1 MLTLPMSGVTVF
13 LGGSTGSDPYSPKTW
28 SGTSPRLLNAMEAE
42 GLLDKAV
49 GVRAPRLA
57 NSLLLAKNFTR
68 NRAVWRKHFY
78 FDLAYRKAL
87 TRAAASVPVTSRVLM
102 QIGHM
107 FSLPDAF
114 PAHKC
119 VSYHDGNLAELLA
132 SGFGMEG
139 VSRRRIDQA
148 LNYEKQVA
156 RRMTAIFTF
165 SEYLRQSFIQN
176 YGVPAEKVFNVGGA
190 INLDTVPDEAP
201 GKSYRSSRILFI
213 GTEFTRKGG
222 PQLLKAFRIVRQSIP
237 SAELHIVGPTQV
249 SDLPPGAF
257 LHGHLSK
264 SDSEQSAKL
273 DSLFRDASLFVL
285 PSLYEPYGI
294 APLEAMLYQLPAVV
308 TNAWALGEFVTP
320 GVTGAVVEKGS
331 VDDLATKLTQLLSNP
346 EHLAAMGRHGREM
359 VLTRYTWPAVVQRM
373 APLLH
378 SLED

>member
-1 MLTLPMSGVTVF
+1 MREVTVF
-13 LGGSTGSDPYSPKTW
+13 VGGSTGTDPYSPKTW
-28 SGTSPRLLNAMEAE
+28 SGTAPRLLKAMDAE

-49 GVRAPRLA
+49 GIRVPKIP

-68 NRAVWRKHFY
+68 DRGVWRKHFY
-78 FDLAYRKAL
+78 FDPAYRRAL
-87 TRAAASVPVTSRVLM
+87 TRAAASTPVTSPVLM

-114 PAHKC
+114 PGRPC

-148 LNYEKQVA
+148 LAYEKQTA
-156 RRMTAIFTF
+156 NRMTAVFTF

-176 YGVPAEKVFNVGGA
+176 YGVPSEKVFNVGGA
-190 INLDTVPDEAP
+190 VNLDVIPDPVPE
-201 GKSYRSSRILFI
+201 KNYRSSQILFI

-222 PQLLKAFRIVRQSIP
+222 PQLLQAFRTVRQSIP

-264 SDSEQSAKL
+264 SDPEQSAKL

-308 TNAWALGEFVTP
+308 TNAWALREFVTP
-320 GVTGAVVEKGS
+320 GVTGATVEKGS
-331 VDDLATKLTQLLSNP
+331 VEDLATKLTQLLANP
-346 EHLAAMGRHGREM
+346 DRLAAMGRQAREM
-359 VLTRYTWPAVVQRM
+359 VLSQYTWPAVAQRM
-373 APLLH
+373 APILR
-378 SLED
+378 SLASEKSS